1 MSLGLERGLVEIL
14 NAVRGRT
21 NVTFKRFHPIDVDRG
36 IYLDYNRIVSLSPAS
51 TRRLS
56 GVKDIIID
64 AKNGGSDPVRKALG
78 SAKKCSGDFEHAAL
92 RAVRNS
98 AHAGIHAVRSAEA
111 SLLTGYN
118 QIASPELT
126 NSEQFQLLQAQ
137 QHLPEIPV
145 LSAALQAIGQ
155 SMARVDLTLPTDKQN
170 NILTTGIN
178 GEIINQSVPDIIL
191 ASISRFLLGSSSQNP
206 DN

>member
-1 MSLGLERGLVEIL
+1 MSSTLERSLVNIL
-14 NAVRGRT
+14 KAVRGRT
-21 NVTFKRFHPIDVDRG
+21 NVTFKRFHPINVERR
-36 IYLDYNRIVSLSPAS
+36 IYLDCNRIVSLSPAS

-98 AHAGIHAVRSAEA
+98 AHAGIHAVRTAEVD
-111 SLLTGYN
+111 LLTGYVGM
-118 QIASPELT
+118 AHLELT
-126 NSEQFQLLQAQ
+126 TGEQLQLRQAQ

-145 LSAALQAIGQ
+145 FSAALQAIGQ
-155 SMARVDLTLPTDKQN
+155 SMAKVDLALPTDREN
-170 NILTTGIN
+170 
-178 GEIINQSVPDIIL
+178 DIL
-191 ASISRFLLGSSSQNP
+191 ATDRNGNIIRKNVADVFLAGIGGLLLGPPGESE
-206 DN
+206 